1 MTAACRIAR
10 YDTGKLAGEGRS
22 HFVIE
27 IIAMNPFDLGT
38 RRTVAPP
45 VFLTERVKTVGNIA
59 KRTASGS
66 RDLADGIRDLTKHSE
81 ISVVDSKDPISHKSV
96 TRFSVCQIA
105 YQDRRGSSRAL

>member
-1 MTAACRIAR
+1 
-10 YDTGKLAGEGRS
+10 
-22 HFVIE
+22 
-27 IIAMNPFDLGT
+27 MNPFDLGS
-38 RRTVAPP
+38 RLAIASP
-45 VFLTERVKTVGNIA
+45 VFLTQRVKTVRDIT
-59 KRTASGS
+59 KRAAAGS